1 MKNFSKEWGVVNY
14 LQNYDNIIKL
24 SNNFFSLE
32 EQTNKRFEE
41 NVRKG
46 TVVNENIKEHL
57 DNNFRIEK
65 NLTLN
70 EVEQLDE
77 SWQIFKYHFGEYCV
91 DTGITYSEYLNGI
104 RTNQKNVSKISKDLK
119 NFYRDK
125 NTIFRTRVSFSE
137 IEYLLENI
145 NNFRLPRKKLKL
157 VVSFNISD
165 MFMASTGQEWTSCL
179 NLNSEYVGA
188 YWYGLASLPF
198 DKNRGMIYLTYQ
210 RDNSTSAFG
219 ITSEKMYKRTFF
231 LIDENDVFNI
241 LKWYPNSFET
251 KKYIDLL
258 NVSFYPFSFKE
269 IDEFFTSKY
278 EVDLPKINSE
288 KNIEFYIYQ
297 DKTEINYSNKKMFF
311 TRGKGNQY
319 FVNGHSNFGQY
330 INCEGGLERI
340 IHEQK
345 SIKDY
350 LLKNVVCEMCEN
362 SFPESEMQRVS
373 GVQVCSVCFNEH
385 AVYCEYCDRYVLDAE
400 YNFSHNMCND
410 CFEEREE
417 EAL

>member
-1 MKNFSKEWGVVNY
+1 MIIYSE
-14 LQNYDNIIKL
+14 NYDNIIKL

-32 EQTNKRFEE
+32 DKTKKRFEE

-46 TVVNENIKEHL
+46 TLASENIKEHL
-57 DNNFRIEK
+57 DNNFRVEK
-65 NLTLN
+65 NLSLN

-77 SWQIFKYHFGEYCV
+77 SWQNFKYHFGEYCV

-104 RTNQKNVSKISKDLK
+104 RTNQKNISKISKDLK
-119 NFYRDK
+119 NFYRNKD
-125 NTIFRTRVSFSE
+125 TIFRTKSSISE
-137 IEYLLENI
+137 IDYYLKSI
-145 NNFRLPRKKLKL
+145 NDFRLPRQKLKL

-179 NLNSEYVGA
+179 NLKSEYFGS

-198 DKNRGMIYLTYQ
+198 DKNRGMIYLAYQ
-210 RDNSTSAFG
+210 RDNLTSSFN
-219 ITSEKMYKRTFF
+219 IVSEKMYKRTFF
-231 LIDENDVFNI
+231 LIDENNVFNI

-297 DKTEINYSNKKMFF
+297 DKTEIDYSRKKMFF
-311 TRGKGNQY
+311 TRKKGNQY
-319 FVNGHSNFGQY
+319 FINGNSNFGQY
-330 INCEGGLERI
+330 INCEGGLIRI
-340 IHEQK
+340 IEEQK
-345 SIKDY
+345 SVKDF
-350 LLKNVVCEMCEN
+350 LLKTFICEMCEN
-362 SFPESEMQRVS
+362 EFQTNEMRIASDIQM
-373 GVQVCSVCFNEH
+373 CNTCFHERTS
-385 AVYCEYCDRYVLDAE
+385 YCEHCDKNVLSDE
-400 YNFSHNMCND
+400 YHFEYGMCDN

-417 EAL
+417 VL